1 MQSKAHRPRMCA
13 TIREDKPSRARLY
26 EQADPLRPVLPAA
39 SRATKG
45 LDQPQPLVM
54 NMRGA
59 PFGDSENSSGQSG
72 HLEQC
77 PHLSLLF

>member
-1 MQSKAHRPRMCA
+1 MGAQFVALA
-13 TIREDKPSRARLY
+13 RAQLY
-26 EQADPLRPVLPAA
+26 EQADPSVPVLQAA

-59 PFGDSENSSGQSG
+59 PFGDCENSSGHPDG
-72 HLEQC
+72 FHFLNAE
-77 PHLSLLF
+77 